1 MTEIYVMIK
10 RHGELLSD
18 SGYKLTRK
26 FIRMNKSELIEEIIG
41 SYSIDYLEEAGFIES
56 DE

>member
-10 RHGELLSD
+10 RHGRLLSK

-26 FIRMNKSELIEEIIG
+26 FIRMSKKELIEEIIG
-41 SYSIDYLEEAGFIES
+41 SHSIDYLEEMGFIES